1 MSFLGSLW
9 NGIKTVAKTVAA
21 KAVKVVGNALTKVA
35 EFGEKVIK
43 PVSDIAPRVGAWL
56 NGICDKL
63 KNTGERWTNWAEKI
77 EKDMAAQKE
86 AAAAREAERERDRK
100 KIEFLTNANWANR
113 LVEKIRDRI
122 KKFPFLNMED
132 FLQTRAVLKVL
143 EYMKEYRFNPNRK
156 IREEDV
162 STEKFCEDKIFLN
175 ISEKL
180 LGAKSITEQE
190 ADEFG
195 NLFKK
200 IFRKEILSQI
210 FEDMVQLWAADLEKD
225 RIDEEKAKDEL
236 RKIRTMLNR
245 YETRKKHNLLDES
258 EKTELESIRI
268 DFCEKQEITESLERK
283 IGHRQYYIEAAEGM
297 LLVYNDDD
305 SALFEA
311 IKHIE
316 GVSEYTIAA
325 LKESSMD
332 VANVILRCMEGGI
345 EWELLTDT
353 EQSLIREFSN
363 IFRLSAEKRAKPII
377 DVVVGVS

>member
-1 MSFLGSLW
+1 MSFFGSLW
-9 NGIKTVAKTVAA
+9 NGIKTVAA
-21 KAVKVVGNALTKVA
+21 KAVKVVGKALSKVA
-35 EFGEKVIK
+35 EVGEKVIK
-43 PVSDIAPRVGAWL
+43 PVSKIAPRMGAWL
-56 NGICDKL
+56 NGICGKL
-63 KNTGERWTNWAEKI
+63 KNTGKRWTNWAEKI
-77 EKDMAAQKE
+77 ENDIAAEKE

-100 KIEFLTNANWANR
+100 QIEFLNNANWVNR
-113 LVEKIRDRI
+113 LVEKIRIRI
-122 KKFPFLNMED
+122 ETMPFVNMED
-132 FLQTRAVLKVL
+132 FLQTRAVLRVL
-143 EYMKEYRFNPNRK
+143 EYMQEYRFIPNRK
-156 IREEDV
+156 ISAEDV

-180 LGAKSITEQE
+180 LEAKNITEQE

-200 IFRKEILSQI
+200 IFGKEILSQI
-210 FEDMVQLWAADLEKD
+210 FEDMVQLWAADLMKDVNDEK
-225 RIDEEKAKDEL
+225 KAKEEL
-236 RKIRTMLNR
+236 QKISIILKR
-245 YETRKKHNLLDES
+245 YETRKKHGLLDES
-258 EKTELESIRI
+258 EEKELESIRV
-268 DFCEKQEITESLERK
+268 DFNEKKEITESLERK